1 MTITT
6 NGGLVR
12 ISGDAGL
19 AANEDLAVEPGAVD
33 DRRADGAAGWDPY
46 EVWRTR
52 IKSVRDTREKSG
64 SDEEPR

>member
-6 NGGLVR
+6 SGGLVR
-12 ISGDAGL
+12 ISGDVGT
-19 AANEDLAVEPGAVD
+19 AANEDRAAEPGVVE

-52 IKSVRDTREKSG
+52 VKGARDTRVKSET
-64 SDEEPR
+64 DEQTR

>member
-6 NGGLVR
+6 SGGLVR
-12 ISGDAGL
+12 ISGDGGA
-19 AANEDLAVEPGAVD
+19 AANEDRAAEPVATD

-52 IKSVRDTREKSG
+52 VKDVRDTREKPD
-64 SDEEPR
+64 SDKEPR